1 MHYNKKTAFGFLNII
16 NVIILVQ
23 SGTSRAPSPTNSS
36 YNSYIIT
43 INSRPFVKLIN
54 QKIKGAENDS
64 LVFAFYIL
72 HCAFN
77 SALCI
82 LHSALINTF
91 LRLRP

>member
-1 MHYNKKTAFGFLNII
+1 MKQGTTNSYYNISKITTNSRSII
-16 NVIILVQ
+16 N
-23 SGTSRAPSPTNSS
+23 
-36 YNSYIIT
+36 
-43 INSRPFVKLIN
+43 LIHHRN
-54 QKIKGAENDS
+54 KGAETDS

>member
-1 MHYNKKTAFGFLNII
+1 MHNKNTIGLGPPRTSVPTYSYYNISKITTNSRSII
-16 NVIILVQ
+16 NLIHHK
-23 SGTSRAPSPTNSS
+23 TREP
-36 YNSYIIT
+36 
-43 INSRPFVKLIN
+43 KL
-54 QKIKGAENDS
+54 DS

-91 LRLRP
+91 RRLRS